1 MSEQVNKMID
11 ALDQDDHIEAETAF
25 KSALVDKVGA
35 VLDDKRKDLAKT
47 FVRAGETVSPAETSG
62 DENVDTVQ
70 PTEQPDTGA

>member
-47 FVRAGETVSPAETSG
+47 FVKTTEVETPAGEADVDSVQSP
-62 DENVDTVQ
+62 
-70 PTEQPDTGA
+70 EQPDTGA

>member
-25 KSALVDKVGA
+25 KLALVDKVGA

-47 FVRAGETVSPAETSG
+47 FVKTNETETPAGEAE
-62 DENVDTVQ
+62 ENVDSVQ
-70 PTEQPDTGA
+70 STEQPDTGA

>member
-11 ALDQDDHIEAETAF
+11 ALDQDDNLEAETQL

-35 VLDDKRKDLAKT
+35 VLDDKRKELAKT
-47 FVRAGETVSPAETSG
+47 FVRSDDTGEA
-62 DENVDTVQ
+62 NVDSVQ